1 MRIKRTNFTI
11 GADPEVFVKD
21 SKTGEFVGAHGLIEG
36 TKENPVDLPGT
47 HCQGQVDGMALEFNT
62 LPMYDVANFARHIHQ
77 GKKGLQRRF
86 TQSWGYDYDND
97 GWNYRIKYKNPT
109 LKIALVTTA
118 EFSQDEWDRAPR
130 EAKILG
136 CEPDFNAWTEKVNKP
151 PNAAATFRTAAG
163 HVHIGWGRR
172 FNLDDHFLK
181 VCAGFAR
188 EMDAV
193 VGVASLLWDQD
204 TKRRELYGKAGAFRP
219 KSYGVEYRTLSNS
232 WVRNTALASYV
243 GRRTFEAAR
252 NMMYQK
258 TIQTAE
264 VMGIINDNRVEE
276 AKYWLKDHKITFPPA
291 KYRVD

>member
-1 MRIKRTNFTI
+1 MRIKKTNFTI
-11 GADPEVFVKD
+11 GADPEVFVRCK
-21 SKTGEFVGAHGLIEG
+21 KTGAFVGAHGLIEG
-36 TKENPVDLPGT
+36 TKENPVDLPGGF
-47 HCQGQVDGMALEFNT
+47 CQGQVDGMALEFNT
-62 LPMYDVANFARHIHQ
+62 FPARCVKDFARHICL
-77 GKKGLQRRF
+77 GKKGLQRKMTSF
-86 TQSWGYDYDND
+86 WEWDNG
-97 GWNYRIKYKNPT
+97 GWNYRLKNKNPT
-109 LKIALVTTA
+109 LRIVLVTTA
-118 EFSQDEWDRAPR
+118 EFSQEEWDRAPQ

-136 CEPDFNAWTEKVNKP
+136 CEPDFNAWTEQVNKP
-151 PNAAATFRTAAG
+151 PNAAATFRTGAG
-163 HVHIGWGRR
+163 HVHIGWGKR
-172 FNLDDHFLK
+172 FDLTDDFLK

-252 NMMYQK
+252 NMMHQR
-258 TIQTAE
+258 TIQTGQ

-276 AKYWLKDHKITFPPA
+276 AKHWLRDHKITFPP
-291 KYRVD
+291 KQYRVD